1 MNNNKIEFRKQK
13 KQPNYWKWAFLT
25 LGALLIALAMVIFVR
40 INEPRESQET
50 LSALTASKKQST
62 AAVFTINTTKKEVNT
77 LIDDYLKDLNKKTPI
92 NYSFVLEKQ
101 ALLTGKFEVL
111 GFPLTFYLYF
121 DPYVMEDGNIQ
132 LRAKSL
138 SIGSLGV
145 PIKEV
150 MKMIK
155 RSYHLPSWITIQP
168 EDQYIL
174 LHLDKLKLTGQLKLR
189 AKTIDLVNDQ
199 LQLEVYMSKTN

>member
-1 MNNNKIEFRKQK
+1 MDRKIEFRKQK
-13 KQPNYWKWAFLT
+13 KQVNYWKWAFLT
-25 LGALLIALAMVIFVR
+25 ICAIILALGVTVYLRLST
-40 INEPRESQET
+40 PRESQNT
-50 LSALTASKKQST
+50 ITSIVTTDSKKTQPI
-62 AAVFTINTTKKEVNT
+62 FTINTTKKELNY
-77 LIDDYLKDLNKKTPI
+77 LIDNYLQELNQKTPI
-92 NYSFVLEKQ
+92 NYTFILEKQ

-155 RSYHLPSWITIQP
+155 NSYHLPTWITIHP
-168 EDQYIL
+168 DDQYIL
-174 LHLDKLKLTGQLKLR
+174 LHLNKLKLTGNLKIK
-189 AKTIDLVNDQ
+189 ATKIDLVNDQ
-199 LQLEVYMSKTN
+199 LQLETYLNTTK